1 MRKLMFAVLLFV
13 STFSFAQSGVKEDIA
28 VIQSLYGKSKQE
40 LVSAYMD
47 LKEPQAS
54 AFSKVYE
61 AYESERK
68 ALGEKRMM
76 LIADYAN
83 NFTTLT
89 DEKADELAKA
99 TLKNNMEYE
108 KLYMKYYTK
117 SKAVLGAVNAAK
129 FIQLENALHTAVR
142 SETQDA
148 IPFIGEIDRSKKH

>member
-1 MRKLMFAVLLFV
+1 MRKLLVIALLMV
-13 STFSFAQSGVKEDIA
+13 SSFSFAQSGVKEDIA

-40 LVSAYMD
+40 LVTAYMA

-61 AYESERK
+61 DYETERK
-68 ALGEKRMM
+68 ALGEKRLL

-89 DEKADELAKA
+89 DDKADEIAKA
-99 TLKNNMEYE
+99 MLKNNMSYE
-108 KLYMKYYTK
+108 KLYAKYYGK
-117 SKAVLGAVNAAK
+117 VKAVLGAVDAAK